1 MIHDQFSEKL
11 TADGLAKISRQ
22 KRYELRKVAKGLCRV
37 CTGKQL
43 EERDTVK
50 PTSWLLVRGIVP
62 KGKRRHPQ
70 SRPLRS
76 PSLCWKR
83 SRPLRFLGVDRLKY

>member
-37 CTGKQL
+37 CTREAVGGTGYC
-43 EERDTVK
+43 EAH
-50 PTSWLLVRGIVP
+50 LLAA
-62 KGKRRHPQ
+62 
-70 SRPLRS
+70 
-76 PSLCWKR
+76 R
-83 SRPLRFLGVDRLKY
+83 SRNRPKRQKAAPPITSVKVAVAVLEKKPPTPFFRR

>member
-37 CTGKQL
+37 CSREAVGGTGYCKAH
-43 EERDTVK
+43 
-50 PTSWLLVRGIVP
+50 LLAARSRNDVP
-62 KGKRRHPQ
+62 KGKRRHP
-70 SRPLRS
+70 
-76 PSLCWKR
+76 
-83 SRPLRFLGVDRLKY
+83 